1 MRTKL
6 FILFAAVAFT
16 FGAANVFAEGT
27 PANEGKVNLSIE
39 IHPIQT
45 LIIKNSP
52 NVALEYKTK
61 ENYDQGVS
69 KKIDDHIQIYS
80 TSGFEVKAKTNNP
93 NLVGTGTNTNKTI
106 ATTDISLT
114 PENGSSSLQVGGLTT
129 ANLSGTSEVLVITSQ
144 TGGVDKT
151 FDITYAAKGNNE
163 YINHFVKG
171 ENPTIYNTEVTYTI
185 VAK

>member
-16 FGAANVFAEGT
+16 FGAANVLAQQTGT
-27 PANEGKVNLSIE
+27 NEGKVNLSIE
-39 IHPIQT
+39 LHPIQT
-45 LIIKNSP
+45 LIINKSP

-80 TSGFEVKAKTNNP
+80 TSGFEVKAKTNNT
-93 NLVGTGTNTNKTI
+93 NLVGTGTNSKTI

-114 PENGSSSLQVGGLTT
+114 PENGSSSLDVGGLTT
-129 ANLSGTSEVLVITSQ
+129 ANLNGNTDVTLITSA

-163 YINHFVKG
+163 YIKNYVI
-171 ENPTIYNTEVTYTI
+171 NMDPTIYNTEVTYTI

>member
-52 NVALEYKTK
+52 KVALEYKTK
-61 ENYDQGVS
+61 EDYAQGVS
-69 KKIDDHIQIYS
+69 KKIEDHIQIYS
-80 TSGFEVKAKTNNP
+80 TSGFEVKAKTNNA
-93 NLVGTGTNTNKTI
+93 NLVGTAGYTKTI

-129 ANLSGTSEVLVITSQ
+129 ATLNGTSEVLVITSE
-144 TGGVDKT
+144 TGGVDKN
-151 FDITYAAKGNNE
+151 FHITYAAIGNNK